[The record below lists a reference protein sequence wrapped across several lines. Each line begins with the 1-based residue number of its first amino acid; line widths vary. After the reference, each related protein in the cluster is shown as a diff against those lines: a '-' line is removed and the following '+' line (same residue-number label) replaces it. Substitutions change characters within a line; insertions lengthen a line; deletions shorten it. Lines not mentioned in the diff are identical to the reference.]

1 MTPWV
6 LQAHYTAQNIYIR
19 YTHKQSYHLIKKW
32 RIWSDMSNSNNTIIL
47 EGCVDE
53 FREQN
58 EIDLDDSELFELFS
72 LSQITKNYELS
83 YDEIQDAIVDGGR
96 DGGIDSFLILINDDS
111 ISSKD
116 ELGEFKFTSSSIIN
130 VYIVQAKTEKSF
142 TESTLD
148 KLIASIPFLYDFELK
163 EDELLVRFNNSLVE
177 KILTFRDVCITAI
190 KKGSKIKIGYF
201 YSCKAS
207 DIQKNGSFDSKVK
220 QIIDSTNDRIHGA
233 EINFFLYS
241 SKELLELY
249 KKSKT
254 SKLELKYKETPMSVT
269 YSGNQIGYLGV
280 VNLKDYYSLITD
292 NDGNLRENLF
302 ENNIRHYQGDVDVNK
317 SIQNSLNSDLVRDF
331 WWLNNG
337 ITIIASNVGQ
347 FGKTLTLENIQI
359 VNGLQTS
366 YTIGKYYNIIEADD
380 RSILV
385 KVIINTDKETIDKII
400 SATNSQNLISPT
412 LLRATENTQRLLEL
426 YFYNKGYYYDR
437 RKNFYKNQ
445 GKPSSKIFSIQ
456 YTAQAIEAIKNFNPA
471 SARSKPTTLIK
482 ENSSYNKIFDPD
494 INFEVFLNCCLIAQ
508 KTSQY
513 INAKLSSDQKGQARN
528 FKYHISRI
536 VTSIITSKS
545 YYNYTDLEIFNIN
558 LMNDDNLNSAYELL
572 NHLINSYN
580 IEFPSENVIN
590 IAKSKKFVD
599 KINEYLLEKYP
610 PT

>member
-1 MTPWV
+1 MV
-6 LQAHYTAQNIYIR
+6 HIDYQ
-19 YTHKQSYHLIKKW
+19 KHLIKKR
-32 RIWSDMSNSNNTIIL
+32 RIWSGMSNSNNTIIL

-53 FREQN
+53 FKEQN
-58 EIDLDDSELFELFS
+58 EIDLGDSELFELFS

-83 YDEIQDAIVDGGR
+83 YDEIQEAIVDGGR
-96 DGGIDSFLILINDDS
+96 DGGIDSFLILINDES

-116 ELGEFKFTSSSIIN
+116 ELGEFKFTSSSLIN

-148 KLIASIPFLYDFELK
+148 KLIASVPFLYDFEQK
-163 EDELLVRFNNSLVE
+163 EDELLIRFNNSLVE
-177 KILTFRDVCITAI
+177 KILTFRDVCISAI
-190 KKGSKIKIGYF
+190 KKGSKIKINY
-201 YSCKAS
+201 YYTCKAS
-207 DIQKNGSFDSKVK
+207 DVQKNAAFDSKVN
-220 QIIDSTNDRIHGA
+220 QIIDSTNERIHGS
-233 EINFFLYS
+233 EINFLLYS

-269 YSGNQIGYLGV
+269 YSSNQIGYLGV
-280 VNLKDYYSLITD
+280 VNLKDYYSLIID
-292 NDGNLRENLF
+292 SEGNLRENLF

-317 SIQNSLNSDLVRDF
+317 SIQNSLNSDLERDF

-359 VNGLQTS
+359 VNGLQTY
-366 YTIGKYYNIIEADD
+366 YTIGKYYHIIEADD

-385 KVIINTDKETIDKII
+385 KVIINNDKETIDKII
-400 SATNSQNLISPT
+400 SATNSQNLISAT
-412 LLRATENTQRLLEL
+412 LLRATEKTQRLLEL

-494 INFEVFLNCCLIAQ
+494 VNFEVFLNCCLIAQ

-513 INAKLSSDQKGQARN
+513 INSKLSTDKKGQARN

-536 VTSIITSKS
+536 VTSIIISKS
-545 YYNYTDLEIFNIN
+545 YYNSTDLEIFDIN
-558 LMNDDNLNSAYELL
+558 LMNDNTLNSAYELL
-572 NHLINSYN
+572 NDLINSYN
-580 IEFPSENVIN
+580 TEFPNENVIN

-599 KINEYLLEKYP
+599 KINENLLERYP
-610 PT
+610 LILTL